1 VRDSGRERVTDSTAD
16 GDRPIRLGVSSCLLG
31 NAVRY
36 DGGHK
41 RDPCVTGL
49 LGSSVE
55 WVPVCPE
62 VEAGMGTPRPE
73 LRLVGEGGEIRM
85 LEVAS
90 GRDHTRAMQRYTAR
104 RVRALRDLDLCGYV
118 LKKNSPSCGIAR
130 VKVHGEKNAS
140 SNGGRGFFASQLM
153 DTYPN
158 LPVED
163 EVRLNDAKLRENFIE
178 RVFAYRRLRDL
189 FRGHWTNSQL
199 IAFHAAH
206 KHHLI
211 AHAPK
216 THRELSRLVAS
227 VEKRPRTEIREQYQ
241 SGFMAALGQ
250 RNKKS

>member
-1 VRDSGRERVTDSTAD
+1 
-16 GDRPIRLGVSSCLLG
+16 
-31 NAVRY
+31 
-36 DGGHK
+36 
-41 RDPCVTGL
+41 
-49 LGSSVE
+49 
-55 WVPVCPE
+55 
-62 VEAGMGTPRPE
+62 
-73 LRLVGEGGEIRM
+73 
-85 LEVAS
+85 
-90 GRDHTRAMQRYTAR
+90 MQRYTAR

-140 SNGGRGFFASQLM
+140 SDGGRGLFASQLM

-163 EVRLNDAKLRENFIE
+163 EVRLNDTKLRENFIE

-189 FRGHWTNSQL
+189 FRGRWTNSQL
-199 IAFHAAH
+199 VAFHAAH
-206 KHHLI
+206 KHQLI